1 MAKVLLVSFILLTWI
16 LILRQHLPPV
26 ELTEIQYVQSA
37 LLGFNCHD
45 DHCDIIVNLFMSKG
59 YIKFGSVNIKA
70 LVMSAREMIDNGI
83 VVSSPLQ
90 GGVS

>member
-1 MAKVLLVSFILLTWI
+1 MDKVLLISFILLTWI

-37 LLGFNCHD
+37 FY
-45 DHCDIIVNLFMSKG
+45 DHGGIIVNLFMSKG

-83 VVSSPLQ
+83 MASSPLQ

>member
-1 MAKVLLVSFILLTWI
+1 MAKVLLISIILLTWI

-26 ELTEIQYVQSA
+26 EQTEIQYVQSA
-37 LLGFNCHD
+37 FY
-45 DHCDIIVNLFMSKG
+45 DHCGNIVNLFMSKG
-59 YIKFGSVNIKA
+59 YIKFGSANIKA

>member
-1 MAKVLLVSFILLTWI
+1 MAKVLLISFILLTWI
-16 LILRQHLPPV
+16 LILGQHLPPV

-37 LLGFNCHD
+37 FY
-45 DHCDIIVNLFMSKG
+45 DHRGIIVNLFMSKG
-59 YIKFGSVNIKA
+59 YIKFGSLNIKA

-83 VVSSPLQ
+83 TVSSPLQ